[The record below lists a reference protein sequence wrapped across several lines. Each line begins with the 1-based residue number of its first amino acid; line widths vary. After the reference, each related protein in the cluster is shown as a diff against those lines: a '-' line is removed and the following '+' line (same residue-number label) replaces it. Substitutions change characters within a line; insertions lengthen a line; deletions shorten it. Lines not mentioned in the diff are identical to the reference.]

1 MRTAKTITTQDHLL
15 HVVET
20 NLVNDKRTCLNDDG
34 SNLSLSSELS
44 VFIVEGSENVFSQDG
59 VGDWILRGSATGPV
73 WSIAQP
79 NVVPGSV
86 ATSTT
91 EICIVFVPKETAAI
105 ENTPGPSYIQDADV
119 MNLDRESFVDVGGVV
134 LDKQVD
140 PNTFDD
146 NDTPIDEQVP
156 DDIVFE

>member
-1 MRTAKTITTQDHLL
+1 MRKAKTITIQDHMI

-20 NLVNDKRTCLNDDG
+20 DLVNDKRTCLNDDG
-34 SNLSLSSELS
+34 SSLSLSSELS

-59 VGDWILRGSATGPV
+59 AGDWILRGSATGPV

-79 NVVPGSV
+79 NVIPGSV
-86 ATSTT
+86 ATSNT

-105 ENTPGPSYIQDADV
+105 ENTPGPDYIQEADV
-119 MNLDRESFVDVGGVV
+119 MNLDRESFVAVGGVII
-134 LDKQVD
+134 DRQVD
-140 PNTFDD
+140 PDTFDD
-146 NDTPIDEQVP
+146 SDAPIDEKVL